1 MAVEGAVGL
10 SLAHALRRAHARMI
24 NEERD
29 GGMSRVVAVPINTRY
44 NPSARQSSFFRPR
57 DTMRRIRVLLLVLLA
72 GCMPGSSSSAP
83 APSAGTFRVAIMG
96 DMPYQ
101 SPADPKQDSIMAAYH
116 AVLDKI
122 AKENVAFVVHIG
134 DITGATCS
142 DSSYTVRLREF
153 SAMPH
158 PFVYTFGDNE
168 WTDCARDGGK
178 DPIERLAKLREMF
191 TQGNTSLG
199 RRTMPLERQSAQP
212 ASLAWLRD
220 GFATA
225 TRDRKRGVAVFMQA
239 NSGLTTITRAETYG
253 NPNFHALL
261 MTVDPASPNLFRFEP
276 LAVPRNGP
284 R

>member
-1 MAVEGAVGL
+1 
-10 SLAHALRRAHARMI
+10 MI

-142 DSSYTVRLREF
+142 DSLYTVRLREF

-212 ASLAWLRD
+212 AYPGLA
-220 GFATA
+220 
-225 TRDRKRGVAVFMQA
+225 
-239 NSGLTTITRAETYG
+239 S
-253 NPNFHALL
+253 
-261 MTVDPASPNLFRFEP
+261 
-276 LAVPRNGP
+276 
-284 R
+284 